1 MIAELGKKFEKYD
14 LINNL
19 AEAQAGINFGHIARG
34 DIDFAK
40 NELKKIISAKMSKTI
55 VNFAGKDG
63 VHQVSMSQNL
73 LVRVQVCSESRMA
86 LFDSDAIPNVM
97 SHKMVKKLQLRM
109 QPTNSS
115 MKVANCA
122 SKNVWA
128 H

>member
-63 VHQVSMSQNL
+63 VH
-73 LVRVQVCSESRMA
+73 
-86 LFDSDAIPNVM
+86 
-97 SHKMVKKLQLRM
+97 
-109 QPTNSS
+109 
-115 MKVANCA
+115 
-122 SKNVWA
+122 
-128 H
+128 